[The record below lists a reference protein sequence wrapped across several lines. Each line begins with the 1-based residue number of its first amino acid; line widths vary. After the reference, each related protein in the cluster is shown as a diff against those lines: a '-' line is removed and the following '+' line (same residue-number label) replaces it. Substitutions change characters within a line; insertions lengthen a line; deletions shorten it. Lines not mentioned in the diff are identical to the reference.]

1 MSLATVDLTRSELAP
16 AHSASP
22 WVYIRHE
29 ILYLSYALQE
39 VALVTPIALAFMT
52 WARYWSPALVALW
65 LLLLMLLP
73 FNLLRLLSLL
83 HVSASRQRLVMVVG
97 LLLAILLSWRLLL
110 YAPTSLLDMGWIGQF
125 VNNLGEGGNL
135 LWSRDLT
142 VFVLTVFMWWRGI
155 QLAGRRHEINR
166 AGLRLRLGGL
176 ILAPLLI
183 WAASTFLDVNVVP
196 FVMLF
201 FVASLTSIALVRA
214 EQIEA
219 DRTGY
224 ASTLG
229 VSWFAAVFGAALL
242 VAVVGGLI
250 AAFVSGESL
259 FSFLSVFSPLWSA
272 LQFGGAVILFTLF
285 DLLSPLLDLFAL
297 FITALADF
305 MAWLLSLVST
315 GLQQALP
322 QAPVEGPLAPN
333 PDTPLAEGGSS
344 STARVLVGAALLAV
358 VILAGWGLARVYQQ
372 ANFGTRSSSRS
383 TRSGFAGDDEPSLA
397 ERLLG
402 RFGLRRNWRAA
413 ASVRR
418 IYEAM
423 CASAAG
429 AGYPRLETE
438 TPYEFLT
445 TLSTVWPNQTAESRL
460 ITEAFIRVRYGEV
473 PETDEELDVIR
484 SAWQRLQETP
494 PTRLVVEDES
504 LPRLE
509 QIK

>member
-1 MSLATVDLTRSELAP
+1 MSLATVDLSRSELAP
-16 AHSASP
+16 EETASA
-22 WVYIRHE
+22 WVYVRHE
-29 ILYLSYALQE
+29 LLYLSYALQE
-39 VALVTPIALAFMT
+39 VALVSPLALATMT
-52 WARYWSPALVALW
+52 WARYWSPLLVTLW

-83 HVSASRQRLVMVVG
+83 HVSASRQRLVMVIG
-97 LLLAILLSWRLLL
+97 LLLAVLFSWRLLL
-110 YAPTSLLDMGWIGQF
+110 FAPTSLVDMSWVGQF
-125 VNNLGEGGNL
+125 LNNLGEGGNL

-142 VFVLTVFMWWRGI
+142 IFAFTVFMWWRGI
-155 QLAGRRHEINR
+155 RLAGRRHEINR

-183 WAASTFLDVNVVP
+183 WAASIFLDINVVP

-201 FVASLTSIALVRA
+201 FVSSLTSIALVRA

-229 VSWFAAVFGAALL
+229 VSWFVAVFGAALL
-242 VAVVGGLI
+242 VAILGGLV

-259 FSFLSVFSPLWSA
+259 FSVLSIFSPLWSA
-272 LQFGGAVILFTLF
+272 LQFGGTVVLVTLF

-305 MAWLLSLVST
+305 MAWLLSLVSN
-315 GLQQALP
+315 GMQQALP
-322 QAPVEGPLAPN
+322 QAPVEGPLAPT
-333 PDTPLAEGGSS
+333 PDAPLAGDESS
-344 STARVLVGAALLAV
+344 SSARVLAAAALLAV
-358 VILAGWGLARVYQQ
+358 IILAGWAVARVYQQ
-372 ANFGTRSSSRS
+372 ANFATRNSTRS
-383 TRSGFAGDDEPSLA
+383 TRLGMVGEEEPSFA

-402 RFGLRRNWRAA
+402 RLGLRRNWRAA

-423 CASAAG
+423 CNSAAA

-445 TLSTVWPNQTAESRL
+445 TLAMVWPDQTTQSRL
-460 ITEAFIRVRYGEV
+460 ITEAFIRVRYGEI
-473 PETDEELDVIR
+473 PESDEELEAIR
-484 SAWQRLQETP
+484 MAWQILQETP
-494 PTRLVVEDES
+494 PKQLVAQDAS

-509 QIK
+509 KIE